1 MTTTKERHEAM
12 YRSLRW
18 VLVVVSM
25 GLSLVASGQSMRTR
39 ATSGGGRK
47 ESPYETIM
55 RLRREAADEKTPERE
70 GVSLGPVVAT
80 ATLKLV
86 PPTLGSPVNFLGLQR
101 YDTTGVRPAALKEV
115 PADAPRDP
123 AYFAVR
129 VGDREILGLTYRS
142 VRPPGPVK
150 FSLDTDGDGL
160 LSDESQYVGAWLHW
174 LYPRNTFQFGPVYLR
189 QGATGPGGDTFYVQC
204 SGGEWLTLH
213 TAFYR
218 EGQVVLNGKRHKM
231 ALVDKDFDGRFNQSF
246 VPPAADSRDP
256 QCDVL
261 AMDLN
266 GDSKFNYGKQG
277 ESEIMPLSTLIKV
290 GGDYYRLDVSENGR
304 TVEFRQARPALGRLD
319 LGGEEVVLGLWSDAA
334 QQRLSSFRGK
344 LSLPAGR
351 YAIVSLELTKSDSG
365 DRWTFDM
372 SKETGQLGDFEI
384 RPGET
389 TAFKIGPPFQVRAS
403 MRRFGNAPD
412 VSISFDLEGQAGERY
427 SAVAKKND
435 KEVPEPSF
443 KIWDRAGRVVQSGQ
457 FAYS

>member
-1 MTTTKERHEAM
+1 MSHVCAIAWGF
-12 YRSLRW
+12 LL
-18 VLVVVSM
+18 VLVPVC
-25 GLSLVASGQSMRTR
+25 VASTR
-39 ATSGGGRK
+39 DAPQKK

-55 RLRREAADEKTPERE
+55 RLRREAKDEKTPERQR
-70 GVSLGPVVAT
+70 VSIGPVVAT

-86 PPTLGSPVNFLGLQR
+86 PPTLRSPVSYLGLRR
-101 YDTTGVRPAALKEV
+101 YDTTAVRPAALKEV
-115 PADAPRDP
+115 PADAPRAP
-123 AYFAVR
+123 AYFVVR
-129 VGDREILGLTYRS
+129 VGDREVPGVTYRS
-142 VRPPGPVK
+142 TRRPGPTK
-150 FSLDTDGDGL
+150 LRLDTDGDGL
-160 LSDESQYVGAWLHW
+160 FSDEAEYTGTWLHW
-174 LYPRNTFQFGPVYLR
+174 LYPRNTHRFGPVATR
-189 QGATGPGGDTFYVQC
+189 QGQRGPTGAAFYAHC
-204 SGGEWLTLH
+204 ANGESLTLH
-213 TAFYR
+213 TAYYR
-218 EGQVVLNGKRHKM
+218 EGRVTLNGRGHKI

-246 VPPAADSRDP
+246 VPPATNSRAP
-256 QCDVL
+256 RCDVL

-266 GDSKFNYGKQG
+266 GDSKFNYGKPG

-290 GGDYYRLDVSENGR
+290 GGDYYRMDVSEDGR
-304 TVEFRQARPALGRLD
+304 TVEFRQAKPALGRLD

-334 QQRLSSFRGK
+334 QQRLSSVRGK

-372 SKETGQLGDFEI
+372 AKETGQLGDFEI

-403 MRRFGNAPD
+403 MRRFGKAPD

-443 KIWDRAGRVVQSGQ
+443 KIWDRAGRVVRSGQ

>member
-1 MTTTKERHEAM
+1 MNHVCALTWGF
-12 YRSLRW
+12 LL
-18 VLVVVSM
+18 VLVPM
-25 GLSLVASGQSMRTR
+25 CVASTR
-39 ATSGGGRK
+39 DTPRK
-47 ESPYETIM
+47 RESSYETIM
-55 RLRREAADEKTPERE
+55 RLRREAANKKTADREK
-70 GVSLGPVVAT
+70 VSIGPVVAT

-86 PPTLGSPVNFLGLQR
+86 PPTLGSPASYLGFRR
-101 YDTTGVRPAALKEV
+101 YDTTSVRPAALREV
-115 PADAPRDP
+115 PADAPRVP
-123 AYFAVR
+123 AYFVVR
-129 VGDREILGLTYRS
+129 VGGREVPGVTYRS
-142 VRPPGPVK
+142 TRRPGPTK
-150 FSLDTDGDGL
+150 FRLDTDGDGL
-160 LSDESQYVGAWLHW
+160 FSDETEYTGTWLRW
-174 LYPRNTFQFGPVYLR
+174 LYPPNTHRFGPVATR
-189 QGATGPGGDTFYVQC
+189 QGQRGPTGAAFYAHC
-204 SGGEWLTLH
+204 ANGEWLTLH

-218 EGQVVLNGKRHKM
+218 EGRVTLNGSRYKI

-246 VPPAADSRDP
+246 VPPAANRRDP

-261 AMDLN
+261 ALDLN
-266 GDSKFNYGKQG
+266 GDSKFGYGKPG
-277 ESEIMPLSTLIKV
+277 ESEIMPLSTLIRV
-290 GGDYYRLDVSENGR
+290 GGDYYHLGVSEDGR
-304 TVEFRQARPALGRLD
+304 TVEFRQAKPAFGRLD

-389 TAFKIGPPFQVRAS
+389 TSFKIGPPFQVRAS
-403 MRRFGNAPD
+403 MRRFGKAPD
-412 VSISFDLEGQAGERY
+412 VSISFDLEGQAGEQY

-443 KIWDRAGRVVQSGQ
+443 KIWDGGGRVVRSGQ

>member
-1 MTTTKERHEAM
+1 MCGSSH
-12 YRSLRW
+12 W
-18 VLVVVSM
+18 VLVVVLM
-25 GLSLVASGQSMRTR
+25 GLSLVASGRPIRSR
-39 ATSGGGRK
+39 ATSDAGRR

-55 RLRREAADEKTPERE
+55 RLRRAAADEKTPERE
-70 GVSLGPVVAT
+70 TVAIGPVVAT

-86 PPTLGSPVNFLGLQR
+86 PPTTGSPLNFLGLRR
-101 YDTTGVRPAALKEV
+101 YDTTGVRPAALREV
-115 PADAPRDP
+115 PADAPRNP
-123 AYFAVR
+123 AYFAIW
-129 VGDREILGLTYRS
+129 VGDREVPGITYRS
-142 VRPPGPVK
+142 TRPPGPVK

-160 LSDESQYVGAWLHW
+160 LSDESQYVGTWLRW
-174 LYPRNTFQFGPVYLR
+174 LYPYNTFQFGPVYLR
-189 QGATGPGGDTFYVQC
+189 QGARHAGGDTFYVQC
-204 SGGEWLTLH
+204 SGGQWLTLH

-218 EGQVVLNGKRHKM
+218 EGRVTLNGRGHKI
-231 ALVDKDFDGRFNQSF
+231 ALVDQNFDGYFNQSF
-246 VPPAADSRDP
+246 LPPAASRRDP

-266 GDSKFNYGKQG
+266 GDSKFDYGKPG
-277 ESEIMPLSTLIKV
+277 ESEIMPLSTLVKV
-290 GGDYYRLDVSENGR
+290 GGDYYRLDVSEDGS
-304 TVEFRQARPALGRLD
+304 TAEFRQAKPAWGWLD

-334 QQRLSSFRGK
+334 QQRLSSAGGK

-372 SKETGQLGDFEI
+372 SKESGQLGDFEI

-403 MRRFGNAPD
+403 MRRFGKAPD
-412 VSISFDLEGQAGERY
+412 VSVSFELEGQAGERY
-427 SAVAKKND
+427 SAIAKKND

-443 KIWDRAGRVVQSGQ
+443 KIWDGAGQVVQSGR